1 MSIIDDIKHQFRIGN
16 LLMQLIY
23 VNAAV
28 FMAFVALKL
37 IGFLFQFV
45 LAETVFHWLKL
56 PSNLGSLVFKPWT
69 LITHMFTHTDP
80 MHLLFNMITLFFS
93 GQIFLGYLN
102 SRQLLSTYILGGLS
116 GAVLFVIALNIFP
129 AFDGINGIALG
140 ASAGIL
146 AILVAVAAL
155 VPNQLVQ
162 LALIGPIRLKYI
174 AGFFV
179 LIDLI
184 FLPGGNAG
192 GHIGHLGGALYG
204 LFYGIKIKGGVD
216 TSVNFLSWFEYLKKA
231 FKPKSKIQV
240 VHRDTRSDDNFNER
254 KINKQKEIDA
264 ILDKISKSGYESL
277 TANEKELLFKAS
289 KDI

>member
-1 MSIIDDIKHQFRIGN
+1 MSIVDDIKHQFRTGN

-23 VNAAV
+23 VNGGV
-28 FMAFVALKL
+28 FLVFVVLKL
-37 IGFLFQFV
+37 LGFLFQFE
-45 LAETVFHWLKL
+45 LAETVFSWLKL

-69 LITHMFTHTDP
+69 LITHIFTHTDP
-80 MHLLFNMITLFFS
+80 LHLLFNMITLFFS

-102 SRQLLSTYILGGLS
+102 SKQLLSTYILGGLS
-116 GAVLFVIALNIFP
+116 GAVLFILALNIFP

-146 AILVAVAAL
+146 AILVAAAAL
-155 VPNQLVQ
+155 VPNQVVR
-162 LALIGPIRLKYI
+162 LALIGPIKLKYI

-179 LIDLI
+179 AIDLV

-204 LFYGIKIKGGVD
+204 LFYGFKIKGGVD
-216 TSVNFLSWFEYLKKA
+216 TSINFLSWVDNLKKA
-231 FKPKSKIQV
+231 FKSKSKIKV

-254 KINKQKEIDA
+254 KVSKQKEVDA

-277 TANEKELLFKAS
+277 TASEKELLFKAS

>member
-23 VNAAV
+23 VNASV

-56 PSNLGSLVFKPWT
+56 PSSLGSLVFKPWT
-69 LITHMFTHTDP
+69 LITHMFVHTDP
-80 MHLLFNMITLFFS
+80 IHLLFNMITLFFS

-174 AGFFV
+174 AV
-179 LIDLI
+179 
-184 FLPGGNAG
+184 FL
-192 GHIGHLGGALYG
+192 
-204 LFYGIKIKGGVD
+204 F
-216 TSVNFLSWFEYLKKA
+216 
-231 FKPKSKIQV
+231 
-240 VHRDTRSDDNFNER
+240 
-254 KINKQKEIDA
+254 
-264 ILDKISKSGYESL
+264 
-277 TANEKELLFKAS
+277 
-289 KDI
+289 

>member
-1 MSIIDDIKHQFRIGN
+1 
-16 LLMQLIY
+16 MQLIY
-23 VNAAV
+23 VNASV

-56 PSNLGSLVFKPWT
+56 PSSLGSLVFKPWT
-69 LITHMFTHTDP
+69 LITHMFVHTDP
-80 MHLLFNMITLFFS
+80 IHLLFNMITLFFS

-184 FLPGGNAG
+184 LLPGGNAG

-216 TSVNFLSWFEYLKKA
+216 TSVNFISWIENLKKA

-254 KINKQKEIDA
+254 KINKQKEIDS